1 MDSTTARPT
10 PKVLMKA
17 LSRTAAADLEASS
30 TSQARSALTAK
41 LSA

>member
-1 MDSTTARPT
+1 MDPTTARPT
-10 PKVLMKA
+10 PKVPMNA

-30 TSQARSALTAK
+30 TSHARSALMAK